1 MNTQYSYL
9 LPTDV
14 HTTVQH
20 IVGNVDQ
27 SLLPKA
33 NVLCAFSDGNYAL
46 CLITPPERSCKVFIS
61 SRGDVVQADV
71 IDVFNM
77 LQTSCICY
85 CYL

>member
-1 MNTQYSYL
+1 MNAQYGYL

-27 SLLPKA
+27 ALLPKA

-61 SRGDVVQADV
+61 SRGDVLSCDV
-71 IDVFNM
+71 VDLFCLCQDSISWSV
-77 LQTSCICY
+77 L
-85 CYL
+85 

>member
-1 MNTQYSYL
+1 MNTQYGYL

-33 NVLCAFSDGNYAL
+33 NVLCAFSEGNYAL
-46 CLITPPERSCKVFIS
+46 CLVTPPERMCKVFIS
-61 SRGDVVQADV
+61 SRGDVLEVDV
-71 IDVFNM
+71 VSIFDLIQEEGV
-77 LQTSCICY
+77 SWCRV
-85 CYL
+85 